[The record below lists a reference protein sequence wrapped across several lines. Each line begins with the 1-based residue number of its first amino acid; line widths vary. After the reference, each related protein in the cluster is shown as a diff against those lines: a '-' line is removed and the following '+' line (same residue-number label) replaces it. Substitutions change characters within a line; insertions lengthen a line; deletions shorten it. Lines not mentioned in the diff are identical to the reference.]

1 MNRIHIIGRKN
12 SGKTTLIVELVR
24 ELTAR
29 GYAVGTI
36 KHTHHRHE
44 FDVPGKDSH
53 RHRAAGA
60 SVVGLMGPG
69 MSVVFLPSPDTIG
82 SGRDYD
88 ALLPM
93 FAGCDLL
100 LVEGDAQT
108 DEPRIEVWRSAI
120 GSSPMAADDPAIVAV
135 VTDDT
140 IPVEPPGDVW
150 PRSDVS
156 SICDRILE
164 HAARIPVPA

>member
-12 SGKTTLIVELVR
+12 SGKTTLIVELVE

-29 GYAVGTI
+29 GYVVGTI
-36 KHTHHRHE
+36 KHTHHRHD

-53 RHRAAGA
+53 RHRTAGA

-69 MSVVFLPSPDTIG
+69 MSAVFLPTRTTNTSD
-82 SGRDYD
+82 RDYD

-93 FAGCDLL
+93 FAACDLL

-108 DEPRIEVWRSAI
+108 TEPKIEVWRAAT
-120 GSSPMAADDPAIVAV
+120 GTEPMAADDPTILAV
-135 VTDDT
+135 VTDDALSSS
-140 IPVEPPGDVW
+140 VEVW
-150 PRSDVS
+150 PRSEVPEL
-156 SICDRILE
+156 CERILE
-164 HAARIPVPA
+164 NSCRTLLPI